1 MQLSPR
7 YDGPR
12 VLSFDPP
19 PADPSVPMLR
29 QRRRLVDTLAD
40 FDGDRWAAPSRCAA
54 WSNRDVV
61 SHLVTVN
68 TFWAASI
75 AAGRAGSPTRLL
87 GGFDPV
93 VTPAQLV
100 EASPVV
106 SDDELLGRLASS
118 TDAMAEALDGIDAEG
133 WALPAEAPPG
143 HLAID
148 GLVLH
153 ALWDSWVHERDI
165 LLPLGVAAPEVPDE
179 TAGSLAY
186 VAGLGP
192 AILATTGS
200 TRTGVFG
207 VEATDPDVSLTVAV
221 GSEVVVRGAP
231 VPGGVPALRGRAAD
245 LVESLSLRTGP
256 PTLPGD
262 DAWMVDGMGALFD
275 QAG

>member
-19 PADPSVPMLR
+19 PDDPVVPMLR
-29 QRRRLVDTLAD
+29 QRRRLVDTLAG
-40 FDGDRWAAPSRCAA
+40 FDADRWAAPSRCAA
-54 WSNRDVV
+54 WTNRDVV

-68 TFWAASI
+68 SFWAASI

-87 GGFDPV
+87 DGFDPA

-106 SDDELLGRLASS
+106 TDEELLGRLASS
-118 TDAMAEALDGIDAEG
+118 TEAMAEALNGIDADG
-133 WALPAEAPPG
+133 RALPAEAPPG

-153 ALWDSWVHERDI
+153 ALWDAWVHERDI
-165 LLPLGVAAPEVPDE
+165 LLPLGVDAPEEADE

-192 AILATTGS
+192 AILATAGS
-200 TRTGVFG
+200 TRAGGFG
-207 VEATDPDVSLTVAV
+207 VEATGPAVSLTVTV
-221 GSEVVVRGAP
+221 GSEVVVRDGP
-231 VPGGVPALRGRAAD
+231 VPEGIPVLRGRAAH
-245 LVESLSLRTGP
+245 LVDSLSLRAEP
-256 PTLPGD
+256 ATLPGA